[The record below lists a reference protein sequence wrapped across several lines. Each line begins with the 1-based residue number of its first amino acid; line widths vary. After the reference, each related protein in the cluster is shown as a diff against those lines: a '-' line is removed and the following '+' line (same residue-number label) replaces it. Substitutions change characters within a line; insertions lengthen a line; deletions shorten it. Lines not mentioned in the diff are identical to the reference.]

1 MAEAKKKTQTSRKG
15 SSSAGN
21 SAKSSSSRSSSTA
34 RKSSGSRKSSSS
46 RKSSNGSPVEIARE
60 AVQQLQGLTG
70 RPIEAVLGIEKDGRE
85 WAVAVEVLELERV
98 PNTTDILGQY
108 EVRLDN
114 KGEIV
119 SVRRA
124 RRYLRSQSGE
134 N

>member
-1 MAEAKKKTQTSRKG
+1 MSQWKAW
-15 SSSAGN
+15 
-21 SAKSSSSRSSSTA
+21 
-34 RKSSGSRKSSSS
+34 

-70 RPIEAVLGIEKDGRE
+70 RPIEAVLGIEKDWRE